1 MSTLT
6 FTEINQFG
14 PDKAVGIEQHA
25 VLSLSDFVQ
34 FLEMNN
40 SIMNPTT
47 VNSGTQSSD
56 LLPRSEGIAYSVA
69 SIVESLAIIIGNAIV
84 IAVFT
89 RTRQLRKKKFYFVI
103 NLAIVDF
110 LVGALAQPL
119 CVYFLA
125 LRCELWEFKWNFQTM
140 IATESVLLFL
150 PYASIIN
157 LIMISL
163 ERMYATFC
171 PLKHRVLEE
180 RTYFALIG
188 LSWILPIFPLSLS
201 IIENYQLIS
210 QNSFCYIWLSFT
222 CFLFL
227 IISASYISIWIKIKF
242 SQNPQHQVTTAQD
255 RKLTVS
261 LFIVTAVSLVT
272 WLSGVLLSA
281 VIDLYDRDG
290 VISMYALYHTLNSA
304 GLLVFAGSLVNPIIY
319 SFKMRK
325 FRRAALRLLYR
336 RSPER
341 RAQAMEMRDEAEVI
355 KRQECA

>member
-1 MSTLT
+1 
-6 FTEINQFG
+6 
-14 PDKAVGIEQHA
+14 
-25 VLSLSDFVQ
+25 
-34 FLEMNN
+34 MNH
-40 SIMNPTT
+40 TT

-69 SIVESLAIIIGNAIV
+69 SIVESLAITIGNAIV

-119 CVYFLA
+119 WVYFLA

-157 LIMISL
+157 LIIVSL
-163 ERMYATFC
+163 ERMYATFW

-210 QNSFCYIWLSFT
+210 RNSFCYIWLSFT

-227 IISASYISIWIKIKF
+227 IFSASYISIWIKIKF
-242 SQNPQHQVTTAQD
+242 SQHPQHQVTTTQD
-255 RKLTVS
+255 RKLTAS

-272 WLSGVLLSA
+272 WLPGAVLSA
-281 VIDLYDRDG
+281 VIALYHDDG
-290 VISMYALYHTLNSA
+290 VMPMYALYHTLNSA
-304 GLLVFAGSLVNPIIY
+304 GLLMFAGSLVNPIIY
-319 SFKMRK
+319 SFRMPQ
-325 FRRAALRLLYR
+325 FQRAALRLLCR
-336 RSPER
+336 RSPEK
-341 RAQAMEMRDEAEVI
+341 RAQAIEMRNKAEVI
-355 KRQECA
+355 NRQACAVISRPPESNMAAENVSFNAWL

>member
-1 MSTLT
+1 
-6 FTEINQFG
+6 
-14 PDKAVGIEQHA
+14 
-25 VLSLSDFVQ
+25 
-34 FLEMNN
+34 MNF
-40 SIMNPTT
+40 TT

-119 CVYFLA
+119 WVYFLA

-157 LIMISL
+157 LIIVSL
-163 ERMYATFC
+163 ERMYATLW
-171 PLKHRVLEE
+171 PLKHRVLEA
-180 RTYFALIG
+180 RTYYAFIG
-188 LSWILPIFPLSLS
+188 LSWILPIFPLSLYLAS
-201 IIENYQLIS
+201 KYLLIS
-210 QNSFCYIWLSFT
+210 SDTFSYILLSIT

-227 IISASYISIWIKIKF
+227 IFSASYISIWIKINF
-242 SQNPQHQVTTAQD
+242 SQHPRHHVTISQD

-261 LFIVTAVSLVT
+261 LSIATAVSLVT
-272 WLSGVLLSA
+272 WLPGVLLSA
-281 VIDLYDRDG
+281 VIALYHDDG
-290 VISMYALYHTLNSA
+290 VMSMYALYHTLNSA
-304 GLLVFAGSLVNPIIY
+304 GLLMFAGSLVNPIIY

-355 KRQECA
+355 NLQACALIPCHPQSNIVADDL